1 MADEQSPRTADE
13 SREGIAS
20 RCAEREEKNVI
31 IKHTRTPERG
41 AGRARPTLGDIQ
53 QPSDE
58 GEEPFDTGDL

>member
-41 AGRARPTLGDIQ
+41 TGRSRPTLGCIRK
-53 QPSDE
+53 PSDDR
-58 GEEPFDTGDL
+58 EEPFGAGDL